1 MVRPGKEINLL
12 TAVEIGLPW
21 RNVHRPPQK
30 AVFPGE
36 CCHQAAVAG
45 GAGLP
50 LLLILGQVWPW
61 EQQHVG
67 QSSAHQYVSL

>member
-1 MVRPGKEINLL
+1 MVRPGKEMNLL

-50 LLLILGQVWPW
+50 LLLVLGQVWPW